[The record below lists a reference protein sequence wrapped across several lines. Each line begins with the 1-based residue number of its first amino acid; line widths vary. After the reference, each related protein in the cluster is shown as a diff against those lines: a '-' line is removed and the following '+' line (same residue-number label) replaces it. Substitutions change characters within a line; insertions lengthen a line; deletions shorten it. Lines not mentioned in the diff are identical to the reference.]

1 MESNG
6 DQEEEEEEEEMVG
19 DEEEPVRVSQY
30 NYHISNPCHQALVR
44 LNSLDNRHLIK
55 QIGPIVINSVPP
67 SKPTRH
73 IVRSQSSVVAL
84 IILAVFRT

>member
-1 MESNG
+1 MTWNLSEYHL
-6 DQEEEEEEEEMVG
+6 D
-19 DEEEPVRVSQY
+19 
-30 NYHISNPCHQALVR
+30 NYHISNLCYQALVR

-73 IVRSQSSVVAL
+73 IVR
-84 IILAVFRT
+84 RREC

>member
-1 MESNG
+1 MTRNQSEYQ
-6 DQEEEEEEEEMVG
+6 DI
-19 DEEEPVRVSQY
+19 
-30 NYHISNPCHQALVR
+30 YHISNLCCQAPVR

-73 IVRSQSSVVAL
+73 IVSSLVHSHWSRASPVMLAPAVLCHEEPARSKAP
-84 IILAVFRT
+84 